1 MSIRPDHQQFVL
13 TAARG
18 ALELEVE
25 RLATLLADT
34 ERDLARL
41 LAVLD
46 WLDGDAD
53 HETEDGCEDDDA
65 EPFLGAP
72 ERHPSL
78 GGRGRDYT
86 CTQAPWAAGSD
97 SDREVEIR

>member
-1 MSIRPDHQQFVL
+1 MSIRPDHGQFAL
-13 TAARG
+13 PAARG
-18 ALELEVE
+18 ALEREVE

-46 WLDGDAD
+46 WMDGDAD
-53 HETEDGCEDDDA
+53 CEPEDGCEDDDA
-65 EPFLGAP
+65 EPSLGTP
-72 ERHPSL
+72 ERHPSP

-86 CTQAPWAAGSD
+86 CTQVPWAAGSD
-97 SDREVEIR
+97 SDPEVEIR